1 MAWRGYGNGVKQLL
15 IPMFIACSMLC
26 SCKKVPLVVT
36 STETRE
42 RSTKDGPVKLNAS
55 SDERFRDSQ
64 PSPLQGDAPSNW
76 LSRPASQFRLLNFA
90 FGSSGTGEVYVSKSQ
105 GSVLDNVN
113 RWMKQ
118 FAQPNL
124 DDAGM
129 EKLEKIALLGTEAV
143 WVSAEG
149 TYAGGMGKE
158 PVEGFSLAGVVGRVG
173 NDIYTVKMVGP
184 KEEVAAEKE
193 KLQAYVKSL
202 RMAE

>member
-1 MAWRGYGNGVKQLL
+1 
-15 IPMFIACSMLC
+15 MLC

-42 RSTKDGPVKLNAS
+42 LSTKDGPVKLNAS
-55 SDERFRDSQ
+55 SDERFRNSQ

-124 DDAGM
+124 DDAGL
-129 EKLEKIALLGTEAV
+129 EKLEKIALLGIEAV
-143 WVSAEG
+143 WVTAEG

-158 PVEGFSLAGVVGRVG
+158 PVEGFALAGVVGRVG

>member
-1 MAWRGYGNGVKQLL
+1 
-15 IPMFIACSMLC
+15 MFIACSMLC

-42 RSTKDGPVKLNAS
+42 RSTKDGPVKLNVS

-129 EKLEKIALLGTEAV
+129 KKLEKIALLGTEAV

>member
-1 MAWRGYGNGVKQLL
+1 
-15 IPMFIACSMLC
+15 MFIACSMLC

-42 RSTKDGPVKLNAS
+42 LSTKDGPVKLNAS

-124 DDAGM
+124 DDAGV
-129 EKLEKIALLGTEAV
+129 EKLEKISLLGTEAV
-143 WVSAEG
+143 WVTAEG
-149 TYAGGMGKE
+149 TYAGGMGKQ
-158 PVEGFSLAGVVGRVG
+158 PVEGFALAGVVGLVG
-173 NDIYTVKMVGP
+173 DDIYTVKMVGP
-184 KEEVAAEKE
+184 KEEVAAENE
-193 KLQAYVKSL
+193 KLQNYVKSL

>member
-1 MAWRGYGNGVKQLL
+1 VKQLL
-15 IPMFIACSMLC
+15 IPLFIAISMLC

-42 RSTKDGPVKLNAS
+42 LSTKDGPVKLNAS

-129 EKLEKIALLGTEAV
+129 EKLEKILLLGTEAV
-143 WVSAEG
+143 WVTAEG

-158 PVEGFSLAGVVGRVG
+158 PVEGFALAGVVGRVG

>member
-1 MAWRGYGNGVKQLL
+1 
-15 IPMFIACSMLC
+15 MFIACSMLC

-76 LSRPASQFRLLNFA
+76 LSRPSSQFRLLNFA

>member
-1 MAWRGYGNGVKQLL
+1 MKQLL

>member
-1 MAWRGYGNGVKQLL
+1 
-15 IPMFIACSMLC
+15 
-26 SCKKVPLVVT
+26 
-36 STETRE
+36 
-42 RSTKDGPVKLNAS
+42 
-55 SDERFRDSQ
+55 
-64 PSPLQGDAPSNW
+64 
-76 LSRPASQFRLLNFA
+76 LLNFA

-124 DDAGM
+124 DDTSL

-143 WVSAEG
+143 WVTAEG

-184 KEEVAAEKE
+184 KEEVAAEQE

-202 RMAE
+202 RIAE

>member
-42 RSTKDGPVKLNAS
+42 LSTKDGPVKLNAS

-129 EKLEKIALLGTEAV
+129 EKLEKIPLLGTEAV
-143 WVSAEG
+143 WVTAEG

-158 PVEGFSLAGVVGRVG
+158 PVEGFALAGVVGRVG
-173 NDIYTVKMVGP
+173 SDIYTVKMVGP

>member
-1 MAWRGYGNGVKQLL
+1 M
-15 IPMFIACSMLC
+15 
-26 SCKKVPLVVT
+26 
-36 STETRE
+36 
-42 RSTKDGPVKLNAS
+42 KLNAT

-76 LSRPASQFRLLNFA
+76 LSRPASQFRLINFA
-90 FGSSGTGEVYVSKSQ
+90 FGSSGMGEVYVSKSQ

-113 RWMKQ
+113 RWLKQ

-124 DDAGM
+124 DEVRMD
-129 EKLEKIALLGTEAV
+129 KLEKILMLGTEAV
-143 WVSAEG
+143 WVTAEG

-158 PVEGFSLAGVVGRVG
+158 PIEGFSLAGVVGRVG

>member
-1 MAWRGYGNGVKQLL
+1 VKQLL
-15 IPMFIACSMLC
+15 IPLFIAISMLC

-42 RSTKDGPVKLNAS
+42 LSTKDGPVKLNAS

-129 EKLEKIALLGTEAV
+129 EKLEKIPLLGTEAV
-143 WVSAEG
+143 WVTAEG

-158 PVEGFSLAGVVGRVG
+158 PVEGFALAGVVGRVG
-173 NDIYTVKMVGP
+173 SDIYTVKMVGP

>member
-1 MAWRGYGNGVKQLL
+1 MKQFL

-42 RSTKDGPVKLNAS
+42 LSTKDGPVKLNAS

-124 DDAGM
+124 DDTGL

-143 WVSAEG
+143 WVTAEG

-184 KEEVAAEKE
+184 KEEVAAEQE

-202 RMAE
+202 RIAE

>member
-1 MAWRGYGNGVKQLL
+1 VKQLL
-15 IPMFIACSMLC
+15 IPLFIAISMLC

-42 RSTKDGPVKLNAS
+42 LSTKDGPVKLNAS

-124 DDAGM
+124 DDAGL
-129 EKLEKIALLGTEAV
+129 EKLEKIALLGTEAI
-143 WVSAEG
+143 WVTAEG

-158 PVEGFSLAGVVGRVG
+158 PVEGFALAGVVGRVG